1 MTRPE
6 HYGPKVDDDMLEDD
20 HSQARAA
27 NRSTKQEAK
36 AKPKGSG
43 KMSNDT
49 INEFRQLE
57 ADFAE
62 WVTQCT
68 WVCSMCPQKKRH
80 KTTRFDIFLLFAYSQ
95 MTNGKRIE
103 LVSL

>member
-6 HYGPKVDDDMLEDD
+6 HYGSKVDDDLLEDD

-27 NRSTKQEAK
+27 NRSSKQEAK
-36 AKPKGSG
+36 AKPKGSA

-80 KTTRFDIFLLFAYSQ
+80 KTTRSDTFFYFLLIH
-95 MTNGKRIE
+95 K
-103 LVSL
+103 